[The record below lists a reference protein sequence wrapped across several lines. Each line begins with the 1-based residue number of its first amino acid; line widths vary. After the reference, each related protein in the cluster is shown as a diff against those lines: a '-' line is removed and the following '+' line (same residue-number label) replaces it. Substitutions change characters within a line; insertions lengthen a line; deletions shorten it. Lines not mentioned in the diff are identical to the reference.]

1 MDNNS
6 SFKWFFRLLTTKEGR
21 RILLIPI
28 IILIALSAFSIYQ
41 MELNSKPERVEIQ
54 DGSGDVRLTKRSS
67 ISSFKLPKEDG
78 EIRDIIGEDVKV
90 TYYDV
95 LYDKDNNIKSATVS
109 IKSDE
114 AGAQDII
121 SSYKDKYNLEKGVLS
136 WDGNANGYDISINY
150 YAKDQRVDINLK
162 KLVSN

>member
-41 MELNSKPERVEIQ
+41 MELNPKPERVEIQ
-54 DGSGDVRLTKRSS
+54 DGSRDVRLTKRSS
-67 ISSFKLPKEDG
+67 ISSFKLPKEVG